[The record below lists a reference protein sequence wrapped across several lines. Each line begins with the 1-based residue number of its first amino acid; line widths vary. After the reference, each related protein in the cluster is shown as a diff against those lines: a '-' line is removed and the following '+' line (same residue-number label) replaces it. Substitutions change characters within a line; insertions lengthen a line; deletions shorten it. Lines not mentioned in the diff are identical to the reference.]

1 MIYIPDGTPHIQRS
15 MIDDT
20 NYLSA
25 TGSFLRVWYESHH
38 KFPRDQAEF
47 LDALRNGPA
56 AWQYRVS
63 ALPAESDYAKRGVRL
78 PYQIVVNNSASG
90 PRLTNLSE
98 QPGVIYYCATSDLQQ
113 FWVTM
118 TGLPEDVS
126 RRAVLK
132 NDGERPYDKPWVI
145 TAEGKDYRVPI
156 H

>member
-1 MIYIPDGTPHIQRS
+1 M
-15 MIDDT
+15 MDDT
-20 NYLSA
+20 NYLSH

-38 KFPRDQAEF
+38 KFPKDQAEF

-63 ALPAESDYAKRGVRL
+63 APPTESDYAKRGVRL
-78 PYQIVVNNSASG
+78 PYQIVVINSASG
-90 PRLTNLSE
+90 PRLANLSE
-98 QPGVIYYCATSDLQQ
+98 QPGVIYYCVTSDLQQ

-132 NDGERPYDKPWVI
+132 RDADRPYDKPSLI
-145 TAEGKDYRVPI
+145 TAEGKDYPVPI